1 MFPRKAP
8 KGAFRF
14 LCYYFC
20 MQKFLKF
27 PDGFWWGA
35 ATSSHQ
41 VEGNT
46 HNNWSEWEQSPR
58 RIADLKQEGKNPK
71 DFISGR
77 GADQYHLYEKDFD
90 IAKKLGHT
98 MHRLSI
104 EWSRIEPEEGK
115 FDERELE
122 HYRMVIDALRERGI
136 EPMVTLY
143 HWTEPLWFS
152 KRGGFLHPDA
162 PQAYK
167 RFISRVVDNLKDR
180 VGVWITF
187 NEATT
192 VLAGMAYKRGIWP
205 PQYRSLWKFLQ
216 FRRAIVKAHILAY
229 REIKKIYSSL
239 DVSRAP
245 YAAPIM
251 SHNIKAPFVGAVE
264 NNTCFKGGRLI
275 RALGIEWAF
284 NRFYNEYL
292 WSRTLP
298 YQDFLGL
305 NYYTLRR
312 LPGSHSAVPETGHL
326 LDQLGWEVYPQGI
339 YERLMALKRF
349 GKPIFITENG
359 LYDSEDHYRGQ
370 YIKDHLRW
378 IWQAIQDDTDVRGYL
393 HWSLIDNFEWHHGFQ
408 MRFGLVEV
416 DYETLER
423 RIRPSAH
430 EYAKIIQDNGLE

>member
-1 MFPRKAP
+1 
-8 KGAFRF
+8 
-14 LCYYFC
+14 

-27 PDGFWWGA
+27 PEGFWWGA

-46 HNNWSEWEQSPR
+46 RNNWSEWEQSSR
-58 RIADLKQEGKNPK
+58 RIGQLKGEGKDPK

-77 GADQYHLYEKDFD
+77 GCDQYHLYEKDFD
-90 IAKKLGHT
+90 IARELGHS

-115 FDERELE
+115 FDEKEID
-122 HYRMVIDALRERGI
+122 HYRKVIDAMRERGI
-136 EPMVTLY
+136 EPVVTLY

-152 KRGGFLHPDA
+152 KRGGFLHPDG

-180 VGVWITF
+180 VGLWITF

-205 PQYRSLWKFLQ
+205 PQYRSLWKFLR
-216 FRRAIVKAHILAY
+216 FRRAILKSHILAY
-229 REIKKIYSSL
+229 QEIKKIYSSL
-239 DVSRAP
+239 DVSQTSCG
-245 YAAPIM
+245 ITLM
-251 SHNIKAPFVGAVE
+251 SHNIKAPCVGAVE
-264 NNTCFKGGRLI
+264 NNTYFKGGWLTQI
-275 RALGIEWAF
+275 LGIEWAI

-292 WSRTLP
+292 WSRILP

-312 LPGSHSAVPETGHL
+312 LPGSFSIIPQGRL
-326 LDQLGWEVYPQGI
+326 LDDLGWEIFPRGI

-349 GKPIFITENG
+349 GKPVFITESG
-359 LYDSEDHYRGQ
+359 LYDSEDRYRGQ

-378 IWQAIQDDTDVRGYL
+378 VWQAIQDGVDVRGYL
-393 HWSLIDNFEWHHGFQ
+393 HWSLIDNFEWHHGFR
-408 MRFGLVEV
+408 MRFGLVQV
-416 DYETLER
+416 DYDTLER
-423 RIRPSAH
+423 TIRPSAL
-430 EYAKIIQDNGLE
+430 EYATIIRNNGFSSDI